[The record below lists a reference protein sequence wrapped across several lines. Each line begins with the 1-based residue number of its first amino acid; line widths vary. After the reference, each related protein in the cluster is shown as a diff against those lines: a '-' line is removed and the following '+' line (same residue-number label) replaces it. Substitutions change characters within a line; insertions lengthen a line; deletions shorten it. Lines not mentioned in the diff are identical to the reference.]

1 MKKCY
6 KDEKMMEK
14 VKIMEK
20 KVEMEQN
27 TRKLKIICKNVNNG
41 KKWF

>member
-6 KDEKMMEK
+6 KDVKMMEK

-27 TRKLKIICKNVNNG
+27 TRKLKIIWKNVNNG
-41 KKWF
+41 KKWS